1 MSESPTRMSAD
12 EKRVATA
19 LAGIFS
25 FRMLGL
31 FMILPVFALYA
42 QDLDGVTPALMGLAI
57 GIYGLTQ
64 AVLQIPYGMASDRFG
79 RKRVI
84 ALGLLVF
91 AAGSVIAASADS
103 VTGVIVGRAV
113 QGAGA
118 VAAAVMALL
127 ADLTREEHRTK
138 AMAFIGM
145 SIGLSFLVAMVA
157 GPLLNQWIGVP
168 GIFGLTAVLALL
180 GIALLYGLVPD
191 PATERRHRDLAPALT
206 QVRRVLTDAELVRTD
221 IGIFVLHMVLTAGFV
236 ALPLALRDAGLAP
249 GDHWLVYLPVMVVAM
264 AVAIPFII
272 VAERRR
278 AMKQVLVG
286 AVAVL
291 ALAEF
296 GLAQFHTGLTILVL
310 LVGIF
315 FIGFNLLEASLPS
328 LVSKL
333 APVESK
339 GTAMGVYSSAQFL
352 GAFVGG
358 WVGGRVFGDYG
369 FEGLF
374 LACAA
379 ALLLWLGLVATM
391 RRPRHLS
398 TRILHLDEMDLCG
411 ADRLRLELAAVPG
424 VAEVAVNVEDRTAY
438 LKVDNEA
445 LDAAALGRFSR
456 SA

>member
-1 MSESPTRMSAD
+1 MSESPLHMSAG
-12 EKRVATA
+12 ERRAATA
-19 LAGIFS
+19 LAGIYAV
-25 FRMLGL
+25 RMLGL

-42 QDLDGVTPALMGLAI
+42 EGLKGVTPTLMGVAI

-64 AVLQIPYGMASDRFG
+64 AMLQIPFGMASDRFG

-84 ALGLLVF
+84 AFGLLVF
-91 AAGSVIAASADS
+91 AAGSLIAAAADTIEGVIA
-103 VTGVIVGRAV
+103 GRAV

-138 AMAFIGM
+138 AMAFVGM

-168 GIFGLTAVLALL
+168 GIFGATAVLALA
-180 GIALLYGLVPD
+180 GIALLYLAVPD
-191 PATERRHRDLAPALT
+191 PAAARSHRDIAPALA
-206 QVRRVLTDAELVRTD
+206 QVRRVLADPELLRTD
-221 IGIFVLHMVLTAGFV
+221 FGIFVLHMILTAGFV

-249 GDHWLVYLPVMVVAM
+249 ADHWLVYLPVMVFAIAL
-264 AVAIPFII
+264 AVPFIV

-291 ALAEF
+291 MLAELALA
-296 GLAQFHTGLTILVL
+296 GFHDSVMALVL
-310 LVGIF
+310 VMGVF
-315 FIGFNLLEASLPS
+315 FVAFNLLEASLPS

-333 APVESK
+333 APVDAK

-358 WVGGRVFGDYG
+358 WAGGRIFGEHG
-369 FEGLF
+369 FAGLF
-374 LACAA
+374 LACAMV
-379 ALLLWLGLVATM
+379 LLVWLGLVLTM
-391 RRPRHLS
+391 RRPRHLA
-398 TRILHLDEMDLCG
+398 TRVLHLGELDAG
-411 ADRLRLELAAVPG
+411 RADRLQLELAAVPG
-424 VAEVAVNVEDRTAY
+424 VAEVAVNVEDGTAY

-456 SA
+456 GG

>member
-1 MSESPTRMSAD
+1 MSESPLSMSAG
-12 EKRVATA
+12 ERRAASA
-19 LAGIFS
+19 LAGIYAV
-25 FRMLGL
+25 RMLGL

-42 QDLDGVTPALMGLAI
+42 EGLKGVTPTLMGVAI

-64 AVLQIPYGMASDRFG
+64 AILQIPFGMASDRFG

-84 ALGLLVF
+84 AFGLLVF
-91 AAGSVIAASADS
+91 AVGSLIAATAD
-103 VTGVIVGRAV
+103 TIEGVIIGRAV

-138 AMAFIGM
+138 AMAFVGM
-145 SIGLSFLVAMVA
+145 SIGVSFVVAMVA

-168 GIFGLTAVLALL
+168 GIFGVTAVLALV
-180 GIALLYGLVPD
+180 GIALLYLVVPD
-191 PATERRHRDLAPALT
+191 PVAVRSHRDIAPALT
-206 QVRRVLTDAELVRTD
+206 QVRRVLTDSELLRTD
-221 IGIFVLHMVLTAGFV
+221 IGIFVLHMILTAGFV
-236 ALPLALRDAGLAP
+236 VLPLALRDAGLVP
-249 GDHWLVYLPVMVVAM
+249 ERHWLVYLPVMVCAIAL
-264 AVAIPFII
+264 AVPFIV

-291 ALAEF
+291 MLSELALAT
-296 GLAQFHTGLTILVL
+296 FHDSIMTLVL
-310 LVGIF
+310 TMGVF
-315 FIGFNLLEASLPS
+315 FVAFNLLEASLPS

-333 APVESK
+333 APVDAK

-358 WVGGRVFGDYG
+358 WAGGRIFGEYG
-369 FEGLF
+369 FAGVF
-374 LACAA
+374 LACAM
-379 ALLLWLGLVATM
+379 ALLVWLGLVLTM
-391 RRPRHLS
+391 RRPRYLS
-398 TRILHLDEMDLCG
+398 TRILHVGDLDAVS

-424 VAEVAVNVEDRTAY
+424 VAEVAVNVEDGTAY
-438 LKVDNEA
+438 LKVDNEE

-456 SA
+456 GG